1 MKYEQL
7 VVAQGFDYKD
17 KDKKAF
23 YQIFKTHHFR
33 RPKIVGVIITLP
45 DKDINGKVIVGTG
58 GRKDFFF
65 YINNKDI
72 SRFSIWRFNYNFR
85 WWEDIF
91 YNHEEGIYPKKFIE
105 KHKPGW

>member
-7 VVAQGFDYKD
+7 VVAEGYAYEE
-17 KDKKAF
+17 KDKKEF
-23 YQIFKTHHFR
+23 FDLFKKHHFHK
-33 RPKIVGVIITLP
+33 PKIVGVVITLP
-45 DKDINGKVIVGTG
+45 SKDKNGKNIPETG

-72 SRFSIWRFNYNFR
+72 ERFSIWRFNYGMR

-91 YNHEEGIYPKKFIE
+91 YNNQQDIYPLSFRKKHP
-105 KHKPGW
+105 KRW